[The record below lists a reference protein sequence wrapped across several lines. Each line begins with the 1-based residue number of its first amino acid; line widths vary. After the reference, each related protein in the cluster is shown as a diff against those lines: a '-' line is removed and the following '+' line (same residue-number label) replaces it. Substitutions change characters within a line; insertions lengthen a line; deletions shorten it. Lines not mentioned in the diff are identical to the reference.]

1 MIEPY
6 ATIDEFRTICDI
18 SDSDVDKASQLL
30 VDATAMLIKRGFTA
44 QDEVDSALLRSVCI
58 AMVQRAMP
66 PKGAATVPGV
76 SQFTQSAGPYS
87 ETFTI
92 SNPAG
97 KLYISRDELKTLRS
111 GRSSTYSI
119 RAAIHAPGGEPID
132 NW

>member
-6 ATIDEFRTICDI
+6 ATLEEFRTVCDI
-18 SDSDVDKASQLL
+18 PDSDADKASQLL
-30 VDATAMLIKRGFTA
+30 VEATAMLMKRGFVA
-44 QDEVDSALLRSVCI
+44 QDEVDEVLLRSVCI

-66 PKGAATVPGV
+66 PKGVTTVPGV
-76 SQFTQSAGPYS
+76 SQVTQSAGPYS

-97 KLYISRDELKTLRS
+97 KLYISRDELKTLKS

-119 RAAIHAPGGEPID
+119 RPAIHSSGGGPID